1 LVGYFLWSQFVA
13 PPKIPRSVVA
23 LSGRIEGDDSAV
35 APKATGRILEV
46 RFREGDS
53 VKAGDTIAVH
63 RLHRLR
69 KKGDFEKS
77 SSPQRLL

>member
-1 LVGYFLWSQFVA
+1 
-13 PPKIPRSVVA
+13 VA

-53 VKAGDTIAVH
+53 VRREIRSRYTGFTGCGKRVI
-63 RLHRLR
+63 
-69 KKGDFEKS
+69 FEKS